1 MQALTFPLTAEHF
14 PAMPACRHSARD
26 AGHATHAGHHN
37 ATDFASIPNVI
48 TLLDAAADHPYPLIR
63 GGGLFLICVG
73 TGFLLS
79 WLLPRYWAACAIA
92 GGVAGFIA
100 SGLSALLPSLGTP
113 SAVQISALV
122 GSFLLEAGLIYLAV
136 TRYKDAGDRK
146 LLMAILFVV
155 GLHFITMGLAHGPL
169 IATLG
174 VLTVI
179 NAAIGFH
186 AKAISWKAFGIIDAL
201 LKLGF
206 GLVMFLAYPAITYL

>member
-1 MQALTFPLTAEHF
+1 
-14 PAMPACRHSARD
+14 MPACRHSARD
-26 AGHATHAGHHN
+26 RGHPTHRGHH
-37 ATDFASIPNVI
+37 AASGFASIPKVI
-48 TLLDAAADHPYPLIR
+48 TLLDAVADHPYPLIR

-73 TGFLLS
+73 TGFLLC
-79 WLLPRYWAACAIA
+79 WLMPKYWAQCAIA

-113 SAVQISALV
+113 TAVQISALI

-146 LLMAILFVV
+146 LIMAILFVV

-169 IATLG
+169 IAILG
-174 VLTVI
+174 VLTTI
-179 NAAIGFH
+179 NAAIGFN
-186 AKAISWKAFGIIDAL
+186 AQNISWKAFGIIDAL

-206 GLVMFLAYPAITYL
+206 GLVMFLAYPALTYL

>member
-1 MQALTFPLTAEHF
+1 
-14 PAMPACRHSARD
+14 
-26 AGHATHAGHHN
+26 
-37 ATDFASIPNVI
+37 VI
-48 TLLDAAADHPYPLIR
+48 TLLDVAADHPYPLIR

-73 TGFLLS
+73 TGFLLC
-79 WLLPRYWAACAIA
+79 WLMPKYWAQCAIA

-146 LLMAILFVV
+146 LIMAILFVV

-169 IATLG
+169 IAILG
-174 VLTVI
+174 VLTAI
-179 NAAIGFH
+179 NAAIGFR
-186 AKAISWKAFGIIDAL
+186 AEAISWKAFGVIDAL

-206 GLVMFLAYPAITYL
+206 GLWMFLAYPAFTYA